1 LPLYYSQGFHP
12 KPEMTFGPA
21 LPLGVASHAEYVD
34 VKLVK
39 APGIDEASVR
49 ERLCGASLEGITFR
63 DARVLGPNDAGVGK
77 VIDAAEY
84 VVGLLPDELAAYGIA
99 DVAAL
104 AGHFSSR
111 MSTPLAVVRD
121 VKGIKRTIDV
131 SRFLLELSAGAG
143 SEALHDAGLRGNLLP
158 FRFRVL
164 VTGQGGVRPTEI
176 MEALFPEVSLSA
188 RIVRTFMGLGG
199 HEPLELEALR
209 ECARASAAVADSE
222 EAHVDVAEGTDEV
235 QACE

>member
-1 LPLYYSQGFHP
+1 
-12 KPEMTFGPA
+12 
-21 LPLGVASHAEYVD
+21 
-34 VKLVK
+34 
-39 APGIDEASVR
+39 
-49 ERLCGASLEGITFR
+49 
-63 DARVLGPNDAGVGK
+63 
-77 VIDAAEY
+77 
-84 VVGLLPDELAAYGIA
+84 
-99 DVAAL
+99 
-104 AGHFSSR
+104 